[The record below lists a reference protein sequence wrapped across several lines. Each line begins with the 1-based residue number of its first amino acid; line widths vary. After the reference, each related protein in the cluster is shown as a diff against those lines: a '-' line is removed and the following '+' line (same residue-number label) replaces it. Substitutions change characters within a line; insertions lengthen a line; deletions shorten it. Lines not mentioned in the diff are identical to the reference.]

1 MGLRIQLLG
10 SPKIE
15 RDGVS
20 VDAPRGFKTWGLLTY
35 LVRTRVP
42 SSRERL
48 ANLLFPEAGDP
59 LGSLRWTLSVLRR
72 QLGEHAEL
80 GGDPVRL
87 TLSPGTFLD
96 LDVLGRGS
104 WVQAIALPG
113 LGHDLLEA
121 ALALLARGDAVAA
134 AHHAS
139 VLVGLN
145 PLDEN
150 AHVLFVRCLRASGDT
165 KAAKRQVEAC
175 VELFNRELDIDPSPA
190 LRSAAATSGL
200 PIRGHVPG
208 RAVVLAQIEAGE
220 AAISAGA
227 IEAGLHS
234 LRSAAAAAREGNDH
248 K

>member
-1 MGLRIQLLG
+1 M
-10 SPKIE
+10 
-15 RDGVS
+15 
-20 VDAPRGFKTWGLLTY
+20 DAPRGFKTWGLLTY

-104 WVQAIALPG
+104 WVQAIALSG
-113 LGHDLLEA
+113 LGHDLLDGMIFRSSPGFEIWLENERRHIAGTTAAVLHEA

-165 KAAKRQVEAC
+165 EVAKRQVEAC
-175 VELFNRELDIDPSPA
+175 VELFNRELGIDPSPA

-227 IEAGLHS
+227 IEAG
-234 LRSAAAAAREGNDH
+234 
-248 K
+248 